1 MSFNS
6 PEALYSFGGVYFK
19 EIKMEKY
26 FCGLCGKKLGF
37 FEDFFWLDSETIL
50 CSKCKA
56 FNKEVKE
63 SMDEKV
69 TFEAKIEEF
78 KERFPKEK
86 HIQFITHW
94 NNVYNKKTQ
103 AHEKEQKEREEQIKE
118 ENRVASECVDCGV
131 NSNIG
136 PFENQDLVYTIDGV
150 RGRHIDIYK
159 DKVVIT
165 VKVTL
170 GSLITHNSTDGEKTI
185 YYSDCIGVQFKQS
198 KFAIGYLQLETAS
211 SSGNNKNSNFFG
223 ENSFTYDTTVISN
236 ERMIEVSNY
245 VKSRVDAVKTGKAA
259 TVATNNTVS
268 LADELLKLKQLLDM
282 GVLTQEE
289 FDEQKIKLLKG

>member
-1 MSFNS
+1 M
-6 PEALYSFGGVYFK
+6 A
-19 EIKMEKY
+19 KY

-37 FEDFFWLDSETIL
+37 LEDYLWFDSETIL
-50 CSKCKA
+50 CGKCNA
-56 FNKEVKE
+56 FNKEVEE

-78 KERFPKEK
+78 KERFPNEK
-86 HIQFITHW
+86 HVQFIEHW
-94 NNVYNKKTQ
+94 NNVYNEKIQ
-103 AHEKEQKEREEQIKE
+103 VLEKEQKEREERIKE
-118 ENRVASECVDCGV
+118 ENRVASELVDCGI

-170 GSLITHNSTDGEKTI
+170 GSIITHNATDGEKTI

-223 ENSFTYDTTVISN
+223 ENSFTFDTSVISN

-245 VKSRVDAVKTGKAA
+245 VKSRVDAVKKGEPA
-259 TVATNNTVS
+259 TVATKNIGSV
-268 LADELLKLKQLLDM
+268 ADELLKLKQLLDM

-289 FDEQKIKLLKG
+289 FDEQKTKLLKG